1 MFNKETIVNKVYE
14 VIDSP
19 DFKAYL
25 ERAKGDEDWRLHSPI
40 HFNLRH
46 INSGEITTFSLYATQ
61 DFKQVRVVEHTVYD
75 HEWGFLPIKKPVAKK
90 TRTNK
95 TKASASAAT
104 KAKRTTRITR
114 KASK

>member
-90 TRTNK
+90 NRVTKVK
-95 TKASASAAT
+95 TSAAT
-104 KAKRTTRITR
+104 KAKRTTR

>member
-75 HEWGFLPIKKPVAKK
+75 HEWGFLPIKKPVAQKS
-90 TRTNK
+90 RV
-95 TKASASAAT
+95 TKAKTSAAT
-104 KAKRTTRITR
+104 KAKRTTRTTR

>member
-90 TRTNK
+90 SRVTK
-95 TKASASAAT
+95 TKTSAAT
-104 KAKRTTRITR
+104 KAKRTTR

>member
-75 HEWGFLPIKKPVAKK
+75 HEWGFLPIKKPVAQKN
-90 TRTNK
+90 RV
-95 TKASASAAT
+95 TKAKTSAVP
-104 KAKRTTRITR
+104 KAKRTTRTTR

>member
-25 ERAKGDEDWRLHSPI
+25 ERAKGDEDWRLHSPV

-46 INSGEITTFSLYATQ
+46 FNSGKITTFSLYATQ

-90 TRTNK
+90 TRV
-95 TKASASAAT
+95 TKAKVKTGAAT
-104 KAKRTTRITR
+104 KAKHTTRATR
-114 KASK
+114 KTSK

>member
-1 MFNKETIVNKVYE
+1 MFNKKTVINKVYE

-19 DFKAYL
+19 DFKSYL
-25 ERAKGDEDWRLHSPI
+25 ERAKGDEDWRLHSPV

-61 DFKQVRVVEHTVYD
+61 DFKQVRVVEHTIYD
-75 HEWGFLPIKKPVAKK
+75 HEWGFLPIKKPAAKK
-90 TRTNK
+90 TRVAK
-95 TKASASAAT
+95 TKASATT
-104 KAKRTTRITR
+104 KAKRTTRTTR